1 MYTKGLLV
9 ACATLFAT
17 VAVLGQ
23 KPTSTPPP
31 RQPQPIQQPMYAAPP
46 DVVGELREKWNL
58 AIGMDMGASMLR
70 HKIDFRRTPMLDLF
84 NYINSL
90 PSVEDLTWE
99 QFQADNDFKKSIVQP
114 RFGFSA
120 MLTYGNVPAFLR
132 GEFISS
138 TSSFQKMSY
147 GVTIGLGKDLLFGY
161 EDDTYFSFRG
171 GYKLQLHDG
180 GFGSETLVNSVGN
193 KEARE
198 YMERFFDPQNA
209 IGAPRGDLMTMRLG
223 LGKYIGR
230 DKKTTMGIEAYGEL
244 DLTNETLR
252 IARMNSMGINAY
264 VNFVLF

>member
-1 MYTKGLLV
+1 MYIKGLLV
-9 ACATLFAT
+9 ACATLLAT
-17 VAVLGQ
+17 AVFGQ

-31 RQPQPIQQPMYAAPP
+31 RQPQPQPLYAAPP
-46 DVVGELREKWNL
+46 DVLGELRESWNL
-58 AIGMDMGASMLR
+58 SLGMDLGASMLR
-70 HKIDFRRTPMLDLF
+70 HKIDFKRTPMLDLY
-84 NYINSL
+84 NYIVSL

-99 QFQADNDFKKSIVQP
+99 QFEADNEFKKSIVQP

-120 MLTYGNVPAFLR
+120 LLSYGNVPAFLR
-132 GEFISS
+132 GEFVSS

-147 GVTIGLGKDLLFGY
+147 GLTIGLGKDLFFGY
-161 EDDTYFSFRG
+161 EGDTYFSFRG
-171 GYKLQLHDG
+171 GYKLLLHDG

-198 YMERFFDPQNA
+198 YMQRFFDPKNA

-252 IARMNSMGINAY
+252 IARMNSAGINAY
-264 VNFVLF
+264 VTFVLF